1 MFTTRL
7 MHQQEGE
14 CKVVDGPTLDRLM
27 QCKISLN
34 QKLVELRKLDEKILA
49 LVVDE
54 DIESKIEQADQFTDR
69 IQQTVFRI
77 QLDKCKKT

>member
-1 MFTTRL
+1 M
-7 MHQQEGE
+7 QEGE
-14 CKVVDGPTLDRLM
+14 CKVVDGPTLDRLI

-34 QKLVELRKLDEKILA
+34 YKLDKLRKLDEKILA
-49 LVVDE
+49 LVADE
-54 DIESKIEQADQFTDR
+54 DIQSKIEQTDQFTDR